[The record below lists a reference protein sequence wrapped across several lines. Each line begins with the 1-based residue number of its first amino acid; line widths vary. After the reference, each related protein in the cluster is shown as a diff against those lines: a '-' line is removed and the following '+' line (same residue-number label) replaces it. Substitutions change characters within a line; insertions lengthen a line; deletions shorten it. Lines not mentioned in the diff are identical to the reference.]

1 MGCNKLG
8 SSQGISSDV
17 PWAWARRGLLEKYPR
32 RPVSGWH
39 LASEN
44 PSRVLVTNTRK
55 GWGKVIMISQSVE
68 ISIAGGVEEMLHA
81 YISGLFFF
89 FFFFCNHAFIV
100 SVTKSLMQCEL

>member
-1 MGCNKLG
+1 
-8 SSQGISSDV
+8 
-17 PWAWARRGLLEKYPR
+17 
-32 RPVSGWH
+32 
-39 LASEN
+39 
-44 PSRVLVTNTRK
+44 
-55 GWGKVIMISQSVE
+55 MISQSVE